1 MEHPMRAAL
10 LSLVLLLFAGFAAA
24 DEFRIGV
31 ATQDIT
37 PPVGY
42 RMCGYF
48 SERVSTGTHD
58 PLLAKAIVFQQGD
71 TQAAIVCCDLIGMH
85 EPVTIRAR
93 ELAKERTGIPAEHI
107 LVHGTHSHTGPLYF
121 GSLRE
126 HYHGQ
131 AIKDG
136 GKDAKETLDYGEFLA
151 TKIAAAIEQAV
162 KQAKPAQLAVAK
174 GEERTISF
182 NRRFHLKDGS
192 VKFNPGKFNPNI
204 VRVAGPIDPEVSVLL
219 ATDGS
224 GKPFGSLTNF
234 ALHLDTVGGT
244 EYSADYPVYL
254 EQTLREKFGQDFISV
269 FGNGTCGDI
278 NHIDVAKEQPQKGQE
293 MARHLGTTLGKSVL
307 QALEQAKPVAEP
319 QLAVRRKVVSVPQQQ
334 YDADQLAAAKA
345 AIFLVGQRKLPFLE
359 EVQACK
365 IIDCHLRGGG
375 ALLPLD
381 VQAFRLS
388 DDVAIVGLPGEV
400 FVELGLWIKQYSP
413 FKTTLVIELSNDCPA
428 YVPTRKAFA
437 EGSYETINSRVQ
449 AGGGELMAQAALEL
463 LRDLKK

>member
-1 MEHPMRAAL
+1 
-10 LSLVLLLFAGFAAA
+10 
-24 DEFRIGV
+24 
-31 ATQDIT
+31 
-37 PPVGY
+37 
-42 RMCGYF
+42 
-48 SERVSTGTHD
+48 
-58 PLLAKAIVFQQGD
+58 
-71 TQAAIVCCDLIGMH
+71 
-85 EPVTIRAR
+85 
-93 ELAKERTGIPAEHI
+93 
-107 LVHGTHSHTGPLYF
+107 
-121 GSLRE
+121 
-126 HYHGQ
+126 
-131 AIKDG
+131 
-136 GKDAKETLDYGEFLA
+136 
-151 TKIAAAIEQAV
+151 
-162 KQAKPAQLAVAK
+162 
-174 GEERTISF
+174 
-182 NRRFHLKDGS
+182 
-192 VKFNPGKFNPNI
+192 
-204 VRVAGPIDPEVSVLL
+204 VLL

-307 QALEQAKPVAEP
+307 QALEQAKPIATP